1 MTAFNVPNAPDGDG
15 GYWLI
20 RVDGR
25 DDTVL
30 YQTAYANRQNS
41 GVPNSVICRRYYV
54 NSEWSPW
61 EYITPPMQLG
71 VEYRTTERYNSKPV
85 YAKAVNFGALP
96 ANSSKSVAHGI
107 SDMARCFEVVGSYGV
122 QNLVGE
128 AAVTTI
134 GANTEN
140 IMIATDRNLS
150 AETAIVLMK
159 YTKTTD

>member
-1 MTAFNVPNAPDGDG
+1 
-15 GYWLI
+15 
-20 RVDGR
+20 
-25 DDTVL
+25 
-30 YQTAYANRQNS
+30 
-41 GVPNSVICRRYYV
+41 
-54 NSEWSPW
+54 
-61 EYITPPMQLG
+61 MQLG
-71 VEYRTTERYNSKPV
+71 VEYRTTERYDSKPV

-140 IMIATDRNLS
+140 ISIATDKNLS